1 MLTLSKKKSSAQYR
15 HLAGNFTI
23 TYKNH
28 GKNVKYGN
36 VFQKIKLEMDT
47 IIEINQPHMY
57 MGSILIEK
65 KDINLKSICGEYHY
79 IKV

>member
-1 MLTLSKKKSSAQYR
+1 MVMYNIWFLKKMVVMKQSS
-15 HLAGNFTI
+15 
-23 TYKNH
+23 KNH

-57 MGSILIEK
+57 MDSILIEE
-65 KDINLKSICGEYHY
+65 KDINLQSICGEYHY